1 MDFII
6 NENQLRAILREQD
19 ESKMT
24 TYMKRLY
31 LFTKEVANRVGKKY
45 DINVKMLLTWG
56 TSVGGLILPLDN
68 FIRNGS
74 FNVTDD
80 QRYLI
85 LAGIAS
91 ILFFNNKK
99 TTKELIKKID
109 EEGLKNTFNIV
120 LKKSEE
126 LEEAF
131 VNFLNGIKI
140 SVGTFLDTV
149 AYAFLIPIITDIQ
162 YYISNS
168 SDPKETGKIILER
181 LITSGLVVM
190 GAETLSAL
198 ITKLIRKFK

>member
-6 NENQLRAILREQD
+6 NENQLKAILREQD

-24 TYMKRLY
+24 NYMKRLY
-31 LFTKEVANRVGKKY
+31 SFTKEVVGRVGKNY
-45 DINVKMLLTWG
+45 DLNIKMLLTWG

-68 FIRNGS
+68 FLRSGS

-91 ILFFNNKK
+91 IIFFNNKK
-99 TTKELIKKID
+99 TTKELIKKIN
-109 EEGLKNTFNIV
+109 EEGLKEVFNTT
-120 LKKSEE
+120 LKKAEE
-126 LEEAF
+126 LEDAF
-131 VNFLNGIKI
+131 IGFLNGIKI

-162 YYISNS
+162 HYISNS
-168 SDPKETGKIILER
+168 GDPRETGKIIIER
-181 LITSGLVVM
+181 LVASGVVVM

-198 ITKLIRKFK
+198 MTKLIRKFK

>member
-31 LFTKEVANRVGKKY
+31 SFTKEVANRVGKKY

-126 LEEAF
+126 LEQAF
-131 VNFLNGIKI
+131 VDFLNGIKI

-162 YYISNS
+162 HYISTS
-168 SDPKETGKIILER
+168 SDPRETGKIILER
-181 LITSGLVVM
+181 LVASGLVVM

-198 ITKLIRKFK
+198 MLKLIRKFK

>member
-31 LFTKEVANRVGKKY
+31 SFTKEVANKVGKKY

-126 LEEAF
+126 LEQAF
-131 VNFLNGIKI
+131 VDFLNGIKI

-162 YYISNS
+162 HYISTS
-168 SDPKETGKIILER
+168 SDPRETGKIILER
-181 LITSGLVVM
+181 LIASGLVVM

-198 ITKLIRKFK
+198 MVKLIRKFK

>member
-31 LFTKEVANRVGKKY
+31 SFTKEVANRVGKKY
-45 DINVKMLLTWG
+45 DLNVKMLLTWG

-74 FNVTDD
+74 FDVTDD

-109 EEGLKNTFNIV
+109 EEGLKNIFNAA
-120 LKKSEE
+120 LTKSQE
-126 LEEAF
+126 LEDAF
-131 VNFLNGIKI
+131 VGFLNGIKI

-162 YYISNS
+162 HYISTS
-168 SDPKETGKIILER
+168 SDPRETGKIILER
-181 LITSGLVVM
+181 LIASGVVVM

-198 ITKLIRKFK
+198 MVKLIRKFK

>member
-24 TYMKRLY
+24 NYMKRLY
-31 LFTKEVANRVGKKY
+31 SFTKEVVNRVGKKY
-45 DINVKMLLTWG
+45 DLNVKMFLTWG

-131 VNFLNGIKI
+131 VGFLNGIKI

-162 YYISNS
+162 HYISNS

-181 LITSGLVVM
+181 LIASGIVVM

-198 ITKLIRKFK
+198 IAKLIRKFK

>member
-31 LFTKEVANRVGKKY
+31 SFTKEVVGRVGKKY
-45 DINVKMLLTWG
+45 DLNIKMLLTWG

-68 FIRNGS
+68 FIRSGN
-74 FNVTDD
+74 FNVTDE

-91 ILFFNNKK
+91 ILFFTNKK
-99 TTKELIKKID
+99 TTKELIKKIND
-109 EEGLKNTFNIV
+109 EGLKEVFNTT
-120 LKKSEE
+120 LRKAEE
-126 LEEAF
+126 LEDAF
-131 VNFLNGIKI
+131 IGFLNGIKI

-149 AYAFLIPIITDIQ
+149 AYSFLIPIITDIQ
-162 YYISNS
+162 HYIANS
-168 SDPKETGKIILER
+168 SSPKETGAIIVQR
-181 LITSGLVVM
+181 LVASGIVVM

-198 ITKLIRKFK
+198 MVKLIRKFK

>member
-31 LFTKEVANRVGKKY
+31 SFTKEVANRVGKKY
-45 DINVKMLLTWG
+45 DLNVKMLLTWG

-74 FNVTDD
+74 FEVTDD

-99 TTKELIKKID
+99 TTKELIKKIE

-162 YYISNS
+162 HYISTS
-168 SDPKETGKIILER
+168 SDPRETGKIILER
-181 LITSGLVVM
+181 LIASGLVVM

-198 ITKLIRKFK
+198 MVKLIRKFK

>member
-31 LFTKEVANRVGKKY
+31 SFTKEVANRVGKKY
-45 DINVKMLLTWG
+45 DLNVKMLLTWG

-99 TTKELIKKID
+99 TTKELIKKIE

-162 YYISNS
+162 HYISTS
-168 SDPKETGKIILER
+168 SDPRETGKIILER
-181 LITSGLVVM
+181 LIASGLVVM

-198 ITKLIRKFK
+198 MVKLIRKFK

>member
-24 TYMKRLY
+24 NYMKRLY
-31 LFTKEVANRVGKKY
+31 SFTKEVVNRVGKKY
-45 DINVKMLLTWG
+45 DLNVKMFLTWG

-74 FNVTDD
+74 FNITDD

-99 TTKELIKKID
+99 TTKELIKKIN
-109 EEGLKNTFNIV
+109 EEGLKDTFNNV
-120 LKKSEE
+120 LRKAEE
-126 LEEAF
+126 LEESF
-131 VNFLNGIKI
+131 IGFLNGLKI

-149 AYAFLIPIITDIQ
+149 AYAFLIPIITDI
-162 YYISNS
+162 NGRRWWLS
-168 SDPKETGKIILER
+168 SR
-181 LITSGLVVM
+181 Y
-190 GAETLSAL
+190 
-198 ITKLIRKFK
+198 

>member
-24 TYMKRLY
+24 NYMKRLY
-31 LFTKEVANRVGKKY
+31 SFTKEVVGRVGKKY
-45 DINVKMLLTWG
+45 DLNVKMLLTWG

-68 FIRNGS
+68 FLRSGS

-99 TTKELIKKID
+99 TTKELIKKIN
-109 EEGLKNTFNIV
+109 EEGLKDIFNGT
-120 LKKSEE
+120 LKKAEE
-126 LEEAF
+126 LEDAF
-131 VNFLNGIKI
+131 IGFLNGLKI

-149 AYAFLIPIITDIQ
+149 SYAFLIPIITDIQ
-162 YYISNS
+162 HYISNS
-168 SDPKETGKIILER
+168 SDPRETGKIILER
-181 LITSGLVVM
+181 LIASGVVVM

-198 ITKLIRKFK
+198 MVKLIRKFK

>member
-24 TYMKRLY
+24 NYMKRLY
-31 LFTKEVANRVGKKY
+31 SFTKEVANRVGKKY
-45 DINVKMLLTWG
+45 DLNVKMLLTWG

-74 FNVTDD
+74 FDVTDD

-99 TTKELIKKID
+99 TTKELIKKIE

-162 YYISNS
+162 HYISTS
-168 SDPKETGKIILER
+168 SDPRETGKIILER
-181 LITSGLVVM
+181 LIASGLVVM

-198 ITKLIRKFK
+198 MVKLIRKFK

>member
-24 TYMKRLY
+24 NYMKRLY
-31 LFTKEVANRVGKKY
+31 SFTKEVVGRVGKKY
-45 DINVKMLLTWG
+45 DLNVKMLLTWG

-68 FIRNGS
+68 FLRRGS

-99 TTKELIKKID
+99 TTKELIKKIN
-109 EEGLKNTFNIV
+109 EEGLKDIFNGA
-120 LKKSEE
+120 LKKAEE
-126 LEEAF
+126 LEDAF
-131 VNFLNGIKI
+131 IGFLNGLKI

-149 AYAFLIPIITDIQ
+149 AYSFLIPIITDIQ
-162 YYISNS
+162 HYISNS
-168 SDPKETGKIILER
+168 SDPRETGKIILER
-181 LITSGLVVM
+181 LIASGVVVM

-198 ITKLIRKFK
+198 MVKLIRKFK

>member
-24 TYMKRLY
+24 NYMKRLY
-31 LFTKEVANRVGKKY
+31 SFTKEVVNRVGKKY
-45 DINVKMLLTWG
+45 DLNVKMFLTWG

-99 TTKELIKKID
+99 TTKELIKKIN
-109 EEGLKNTFNIV
+109 EEGLKDTFNNV
-120 LKKSEE
+120 LRKAEE
-126 LEEAF
+126 LEESF
-131 VNFLNGIKI
+131 IGFLNGLKI

-162 YYISNS
+162 HYISNS
-168 SDPKETGKIILER
+168 SDPRETGKIILER
-181 LITSGLVVM
+181 LIASGIVVM

-198 ITKLIRKFK
+198 MVKLIRKFK